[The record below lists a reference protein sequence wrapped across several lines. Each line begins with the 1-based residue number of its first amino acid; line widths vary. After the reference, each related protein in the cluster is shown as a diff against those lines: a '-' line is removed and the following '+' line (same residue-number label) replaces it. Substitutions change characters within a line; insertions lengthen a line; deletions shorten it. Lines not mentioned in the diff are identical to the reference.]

1 MRHHDI
7 FGLERDFGSEAR
19 SSKVNASDNEIESRE
34 NAEMG
39 FLADVA
45 NSTLETLDQ
54 GDILLDV
61 SQVADYLRIS
71 RSSVYKLIERRQIP
85 AIKIG
90 RLLRIRKR
98 EFDKALYGMGN
109 GI

>member
-1 MRHHDI
+1 MKHI
-7 FGLERDFGSEAR
+7 PA
-19 SSKVNASDNEIESRE
+19 VASDNEIVSRE
-34 NAEMG
+34 NAETG
-39 FLADVA
+39 LLADVA

-71 RSSVYKLIERRQIP
+71 RSSVYKLIERRQTP

-98 EFDKALYGMGN
+98 AR
-109 GI
+109 